1 MCGIIGYIGKN
12 NSDTYL
18 IEGLKALEYRGYD
31 SAGVAISGGSNI
43 DIIKAVGKVAVLETA
58 VKAVRP
64 IGNCGIAHTRWAT
77 HGQPTEDNSHPHTDC
92 SGEIAVVHN
101 GIIENFLHFKENLIN
116 SGHKFKSDTDTEVI
130 AHLLE
135 DKLKNV
141 KDNYEDNFIKA
152 VVEVTKDLHGSYAIT
167 VLWKKVPNVII
178 GTKKKSP
185 LVVGNG
191 NDENFF
197 GSDVSAFLNHT
208 DKAIYLDDGDV
219 AVLKQNSIELYD
231 ENLHKKDYKIITI
244 ENTVSDAS
252 KNGLEHYMLKE
263 IREQPST
270 IKSTIEPVLN
280 NIDTAFGI
288 NKDQLKNIKNILMIG
303 CGTAF
308 HATMTAKY
316 WIEEFTNIPAQAELA
331 SEYKYRKV
339 AMPEETLGIFV
350 SQSGETADTVAA
362 LEKAKMAGFKTIA
375 ICNVYNSTISR
386 IADYTFYTKC
396 GPEISVASTKA
407 FTAQLAALFAL
418 SIFIGKSCGNLSND
432 EVNKYL
438 KDLSLIPESVEYA
451 VNCEDNV
458 KELAERYYRDK
469 SFVFLGRNVNYPI
482 ALESALKLKEI
493 TYLQAEGF
501 AAGEIKHGPIALLTI
516 GTPVIS
522 VVPYDS
528 LFDKMS
534 NVCEEVMARGAEA
547 VVITDEIGN
556 KELDPKI
563 KLRIVLKSTPEYL
576 FPIVSIV
583 PMQLFAYH
591 IAKLNDREIDQPRN
605 LAKSV
610 TVE

>member
-1 MCGIIGYIGKN
+1 MCGIIGYIGNK
-12 NSDTYL
+12 NSDIYL
-18 IEGLKALEYRGYD
+18 INGLKALEYRGYD
-31 SAGVAISGGSNI
+31 SAGVAISNGSNI
-43 DIIKAVGKVAVLETA
+43 EIIKSVGKVSVLETA
-58 VKAVRP
+58 VKAARP
-64 IGNCGIAHTRWAT
+64 NGMCGIAHTRWAT
-77 HGQPTEDNSHPHTDC
+77 HGQPTENNSHPHTDC
-92 SGEIAVVHN
+92 TGDVAVVHN
-101 GIIENFLHFKENLIN
+101 GIIENFLHFKESLIKN
-116 SGHKFKSDTDTEVI
+116 GHVFKSDTDTEVI

-135 DKLKNV
+135 DRLKNINN
-141 KDNYEDNFIKA
+141 DYENNLLKA
-152 VVEVTKDLHGSYAIT
+152 VSEVVKMLNGSYAIT
-167 VLWKKVPNVII
+167 VLWKKAPNII
-178 GTKKKSP
+178 VGTKKKSP
-185 LVVGNG
+185 LVIGIGNE
-191 NDENFF
+191 ENFF
-197 GSDVSAFLNHT
+197 GSDVSAFFHYT
-208 DKAIYLDDGDV
+208 DKAVYLDDGDI
-219 AVLKQNSIELYD
+219 AVLKKDKINLYD
-231 ENLHKKDYKIITI
+231 INLNEKKYNITTI
-244 ENTVSDAS
+244 ENTSSDAS

-270 IKSTIEPVLN
+270 VRSTIEPVLN

-288 NKDQLKNIKNILMIG
+288 DSQQLKNIKNILMIG

-362 LEKAKMAGFKTIA
+362 LEKAKDAGFKTIA

-407 FTAQLAALFAL
+407 FTAQLSALFAL
-418 SIFIGKSCGNLSND
+418 SLYIGKSCGNLNSSQV
-432 EVNKYL
+432 EKYL
-438 KDLSLIPESVEYA
+438 KELSFIPKA
-451 VNCEDNV
+451 IEDALNNEDKV

-482 ALESALKLKEI
+482 ALEAALKLKEI

-522 VVPYDS
+522 IVPYDS

-547 VVITDEIGN
+547 VAITDDLGN
-556 KELDPKI
+556 RELDPKI
-563 KLRIVLKSTPEYL
+563 KLRIILKNTPEYL
-576 FPIVSIV
+576 FPIVNIV
-583 PMQLFAYH
+583 PLQLFAYY
-591 IAKLNDREIDQPRN
+591 IARFNDREIDQPRN